1 MTATPIRSSS
11 DVSTASRAAST
22 AAPQGTPSA
31 TAKNAAGSPGAID
44 PQAVTISGLVLV
56 PSYSPNAPVVE
67 SLRSVE
73 TVDRDLGKGGHP
85 GQYPYTRGLFPQGY
99 RTRLWTMRQFAG
111 FGSADDTNKRFKYLL
126 AAAKSSTAANT
137 GLSTAFDLPTLMG
150 RDSDDELCVGE
161 VGKCGVAISTIED
174 MHRLYA
180 DIPIDAVTVSQTI
193 NGPAAVIW
201 AMYLAHAL
209 QRGISWSTL
218 GGTLQNDILKE
229 FHSQNEFIY
238 PPEPSVKLV
247 VDTIEFQSKFV
258 PRWNSVSISGYH
270 IREAGSTA
278 TQELAFTLRDGMEY
292 VEACL
297 ERGMDI
303 DGFAPR
309 LSFFFNAHNEF
320 FEELCKLRAARRIWA
335 RVMKNRYGA
344 KNERSWFMKTHV
356 QTAGCSLTEQ
366 QPLNNIVRVA
376 YQAMAAVLG
385 GCQSLHT
392 DSMDETLGL
401 PTEQAVTVALRTQQ
415 ILAHETGVTR
425 VTDPLGGSWFI
436 EQLTDTIEREA
447 LTFIDEID
455 RMGDY
460 ADWRPAG
467 GGRAAGSASA
477 SNASAAS
484 SAGADLTSHPAYQS
498 RRTFGRAAINGINKG
513 YFRRQIAEASYRFSE
528 ECEAGDRIIVGVNA
542 YVDKDEKRPIEI
554 LQIPH
559 TVEIEQCERL
569 SAFKTRRDAALV
581 ARALDNIR
589 DVCRGKKPRHTLGA
603 LSGAAATVAGGS
615 GGGAEGRGGAGLTSA
630 DPSALG
636 LHATNV
642 MPALV
647 EGALV
652 NCTLGEMVQA
662 MADVYGRYTGG
673 PEW

>member
-1 MTATPIRSSS
+1 MTTTSSHAPARPS
-11 DVSTASRAAST
+11 PTAV
-22 AAPQGTPSA
+22 
-31 TAKNAAGSPGAID
+31 D
-44 PQAVTISGLVLV
+44 PAAVTISGLVLDGV
-56 PSYSPNAPVVE
+56 YTPGHPPE
-67 SLRSVE
+67 SLRN
-73 TVDRDLGKGGHP
+73 VDRDLGKGAQP
-85 GQYPYTRGLFPQGY
+85 GQFPYTRGLFPKGY
-99 RTRLWTMRQFAG
+99 RSRLWTMRQFAG

-126 AAAKSSTAANT
+126 DAAAHGEASNKSNT

-150 RDSDDELCVGE
+150 RDSDDPLCVGE
-161 VGKCGVAISTIED
+161 VGRCGVAIDTIED
-174 MHRLYA
+174 IHRLYA
-180 DIPIDAVTVSQTI
+180 DIPVDRVTVSQTI

-209 QRGISWSTL
+209 QRGMSWDNL

-258 PRWNSVSISGYH
+258 PKWNSVSISGYH

-292 VEACL
+292 VEACM
-297 ERGMDI
+297 ERHAQTGNLDI
-303 DGFAPR
+303 DSFAPR
-309 LSFFFNAHNEF
+309 LSFFFNSHNEF
-320 FEELCKLRAARRIWA
+320 FEEVCKLRAARRIWA
-335 RVMKNRYGA
+335 RVMRDRYGA
-344 KNERSWFMKTHV
+344 KSERSWFMKTHV

-425 VTDPLGGSWFI
+425 VADPLGGSWFI
-436 EQLTDTIEREA
+436 EQLTDTMEREA
-447 LTFIDEID
+447 LKYLDEID

-460 ADWRPAG
+460 GEGTKARRHDSTKQDAPD
-467 GGRAAGSASA
+467 ASL
-477 SNASAAS
+477 
-484 SAGADLTSHPAYQS
+484 DPTTHPAYG
-498 RRTFGRAAINGINKG
+498 THVTYGRAVVAGINKG
-513 YFRRQIAEASYRFSE
+513 YFRRQIAEASYRYSE
-528 ECEAGDRIIVGVNA
+528 ECEAGDRLIVGLNA
-542 YVDKDEKRPIEI
+542 YIDNDEKRPIDI
-554 LQIPH
+554 LNIPH
-559 TVEIEQCERL
+559 QVEVDQCERL
-569 SAFKTRRDAALV
+569 AAFKKRRDAGEV
-581 ARALDNIR
+581 ERALDAIR
-589 DVCRGKKPRHTLGA
+589 AACRGKRVAYQKPEV
-603 LSGAAATVAGGS
+603 SGL
-615 GGGAEGRGGAGLTSA
+615 AGLDT
-630 DPSALG
+630 

-642 MPALV
+642 MPALIDA
-647 EGALV
+647 ALC

-662 MADVYGRYTGG
+662 MADVYGRYNGG

>member
-1 MTATPIRSSS
+1 MTTAPKHQAPS
-11 DVSTASRAAST
+11 DL
-22 AAPQGTPSA
+22 P
-31 TAKNAAGSPGAID
+31 KID
-44 PQAVTISGLVLV
+44 PQAVTISGLVV
-56 PSYSPNAPVVE
+56 DPCYGNASQGFAQAQ
-67 SLRSVE
+67 SLHNLE
-73 TVDRDLGKGGHP
+73 RDVATPGK
-85 GQYPYTRGLFPQGY
+85 YPYTRGLFPEGY

-126 AAAKSSTAANT
+126 SQAKGTKANT

-150 RDSDDELCVGE
+150 RDSDDELSCGE
-161 VGKCGVAISTIED
+161 VGKCGVAICTIED

-180 DIPIDAVTVSQTI
+180 DIPVGSVTVSQTI

-201 AMYLAHAL
+201 AMYLAMAK
-209 QRGISWSTL
+209 QRGISWNDL

-258 PRWNSVSISGYH
+258 PKWNSVSISGYH

-278 TQELAFTLRDGMEY
+278 AQELAFTLRDGMEY

-303 DGFAPR
+303 DSFAPR
-309 LSFFFNAHNEF
+309 LSFFFNSHNEF
-320 FEELCKLRAARRIWA
+320 FEEICKLRAARRIWA
-335 RVMKNRYGA
+335 RAMKHRYGA
-344 KNERSWFMKTHV
+344 KSERSLYMKTHV

-425 VTDPLGGSWFI
+425 TTDPLGGSWFI
-436 EQLTDTIEREA
+436 EQLTDTMEAEA
-447 LTFIDEID
+447 LKLLAEID
-455 RMGDY
+455 AMGEY
-460 ADWRPAG
+460 EPGSRSART
-467 GGRAAGSASA
+467 GRQEHTGP
-477 SNASAAS
+477 
-484 SAGADLTSHPAYQS
+484 LEQHPAYG
-498 RRTFGRAAINGINKG
+498 RKPTFGRSVVNGINKG
-513 YFRRQIAEASYRFSE
+513 YFRRCIAEASYRFSE
-528 ECEAGDRIIVGVNA
+528 ECEAGDRIVVGVNA
-542 YVDKDEKRPIEI
+542 YTDNDEQRPIDI
-554 LQIPH
+554 LQIGPEVE
-559 TVEIEQCERL
+559 TVQVERL
-569 SAFKTRRDAALV
+569 KDFKSRRDSAAVKAALD
-581 ARALDNIR
+581 RIR
-589 DVCRGKKPRHTLGA
+589 SACRDG
-603 LSGAAATVAGGS
+603 
-615 GGGAEGRGGAGLTSA
+615 
-630 DPSALG
+630 DPKAVELG
-636 LHATNV
+636 LHKHNV

-647 EGALV
+647 DGALA

>member
-1 MTATPIRSSS
+1 MSSANPTQTLAGPGI
-11 DVSTASRAAST
+11 D
-22 AAPQGTPSA
+22 
-31 TAKNAAGSPGAID
+31 AAGVD
-44 PQAVTISGLVLV
+44 HHAVTISGVVLD
-56 PSYSPNAPVVE
+56 PCYGPDSLGGAGLPV
-67 SLRSVE
+67 SLRNP
-73 TVDRDLGKGGHP
+73 DRDIAAP
-85 GQYPYTRGLFPQGY
+85 GEYPYTRGLFAQGY

-126 AAAKSSTAANT
+126 AQAKGGKSNT

-150 RDSDDELCVGE
+150 RDSDDPLAAGE
-161 VGKCGVAISTIED
+161 VGRCGVAIDTIED

-180 DIPIDAVTVSQTI
+180 DIPIDQVTVSQTI

-201 AMYLAHAL
+201 AMYLAMAR
-209 QRGISWSTL
+209 QRNISWDTL

-247 VDTIEFQSKFV
+247 VDTIEFQSKHV

-278 TQELAFTLRDGMEY
+278 AQELAFTLRDGMEY

-297 ERGMDI
+297 LRGLDI
-303 DGFAPR
+303 DEFAPR
-309 LSFFFNAHNEF
+309 LSFFFNSHNEF

-335 RVMKNRYGA
+335 RMMRDRYGA
-344 KNERSWFMKTHV
+344 KNPRSWWMKTHV

-425 VTDPLGGSWFI
+425 VTDPLGGSWFV
-436 EQLTDTIEREA
+436 ESLTDQIEAEA
-447 LTFIDEID
+447 LAYIEEID
-455 RMGDY
+455 KM
-460 ADWRPAG
+460 G
-467 GGRAAGSASA
+467 GGPWKGAAAPGTSATSA
-477 SNASAAS
+477 
-484 SAGADLTSHPAYQS
+484 TSGGGGY
-498 RRTFGRAAINGINKG
+498 GGVVEGINKG
-513 YFRRQIAEASYRFSE
+513 YFRRQIAEASYRYSE

-542 YVDKDEKRPIEI
+542 YRDENETRPIEI
-554 LQIPH
+554 LQIGH
-559 TVEIEQCERL
+559 DVEENQVGL
-569 SAFKTRRDAALV
+569 LTAFKAKRDPRKVEQALDAIRAAARDDENLMPSLV
-581 ARALDNIR
+581 A
-589 DVCRGKKPRHTLGA
+589 
-603 LSGAAATVAGGS
+603 
-615 GGGAEGRGGAGLTSA
+615 GAEA
-630 DPSALG
+630 
-636 LHATNV
+636 
-642 MPALV
+642 
-647 EGALV
+647 

>member
-1 MTATPIRSSS
+1 MTT
-11 DVSTASRAAST
+11 TSRPAV
-22 AAPQGTPSA
+22 TPSA
-31 TAKNAAGSPGAID
+31 PPVD
-44 PQAVTISGLVLV
+44 PHAVTISGVVLD
-56 PSYSPNAPVVE
+56 PSYGPSAQGYREPEA
-67 SLRSVE
+67 LRNLP
-73 TVDRDLGKGGHP
+73 RDLPPP
-85 GQYPYTRGLFPQGY
+85 GQFPYTRGLFPQGY

-126 AAAKSSTAANT
+126 AQAASSTAANT

-150 RDSDDELCVGE
+150 RDSDDELSVGE

-180 DIPIDAVTVSQTI
+180 DIPVGKVTVSQTI

-209 QRGISWSTL
+209 QRGISWNDL

-238 PPEPSVKLV
+238 PPEASVKLV
-247 VDTIEFQSKFV
+247 VDTIEFQSRFV

-270 IREAGSTA
+270 IRESGSTA
-278 TQELAFTLRDGMEY
+278 SQELAFTLRDGMEY
-292 VEACL
+292 VEACM
-297 ERGMDI
+297 ERGMDL
-303 DGFAPR
+303 DSFAPR
-309 LSFFFNAHNEF
+309 LSFFFNSHNEF
-320 FEELCKLRAARRIWA
+320 FEEVCKLRAARRIWA
-335 RVMKNRYGA
+335 RVMKDRYGA
-344 KNERSWFMKTHV
+344 KNERSWYMKTHV

-436 EQLTDTIEREA
+436 EQLTDTMERDA
-447 LTFIDEID
+447 LNHMHEVDQ
-455 RMGDY
+455 MGEY
-460 ADWRPAG
+460 ADWHAAPAHRG
-467 GGRAAGSASA
+467 TASP
-477 SNASAAS
+477 SP
-484 SAGADLTSHPAYQS
+484 DLTKHPAYEP
-498 RRTFGRAAINGINKG
+498 RRTYGRAVVNGINRG
-513 YFRRQIAEASYRFSE
+513 YFRRAIAEASYRFSE

-542 YVDKDEKRPIEI
+542 YADPDEKRPIDI
-554 LQIPH
+554 LVIPH
-559 TVEIEQCERL
+559 EVEVQQCERL
-569 SAFKTRRDAALV
+569 AAFKKRRDAGKV
-581 ARALDNIR
+581 QRALDNIR
-589 DVCRGKKPRHTLGA
+589 AACQGRPHTLLNDEVKRLEGP
-603 LSGAAATVAGGS
+603 AG
-615 GGGAEGRGGAGLTSA
+615 
-630 DPSALG
+630 G

-647 EGALV
+647 DGALA

-662 MADVYGRYTGG
+662 MADIYGRYTGG

>member
-1 MTATPIRSSS
+1 
-11 DVSTASRAAST
+11 
-22 AAPQGTPSA
+22 
-31 TAKNAAGSPGAID
+31 
-44 PQAVTISGLVLV
+44 VTISGLVLD
-56 PSYSPNAPVVE
+56 PSYGPGEQGYVE
-67 SLRSVE
+67 AEGLKE
-73 TVDRDLGKGGHP
+73 LARDLPQP
-85 GQYPYTRGLFPQGY
+85 GQFPYTRGLFPEGY

-126 AAAKSSTAANT
+126 SQAKGGKSNT

-150 RDSDDELCVGE
+150 RDSDDELCIGE

-174 MHRLYA
+174 MHRLY
-180 DIPIDAVTVSQTI
+180 DGIPVDKVTVSQTI

-201 AMYLAHAL
+201 AMYLAHAT
-209 QRGISWSTL
+209 QRGISWDTL

-258 PRWNSVSISGYH
+258 PKWNSVSISGYH
-270 IREAGSTA
+270 IREAGSTGP
-278 TQELAFTLRDGMEY
+278 QELAFTLRDGMEY

-303 DGFAPR
+303 ESFAPR
-309 LSFFFNAHNEF
+309 LSFFFNSHNEF
-320 FEELCKLRAARRIWA
+320 FEEICKLRAARRIWA
-335 RVMKNRYGA
+335 RVMKERYGA

-366 QPLNNIVRVA
+366 QPMNNIVRVA

-425 VTDPLGGSWFI
+425 TTDPLGGSWFI
-436 EQLTDTIEREA
+436 EQLTDTMEREA
-447 LTFIDEID
+447 LNIIDEID

-460 ADWRPAG
+460 G
-467 GGRAAGSASA
+467 GGRKRDSETARQGGKHTGPLAE
-477 SNASAAS
+477 
-484 SAGADLTSHPAYQS
+484 HPAYAETK
-498 RRTFGRAAINGINKG
+498 TFGRSCVAGINRG
-513 YFRRQIAEASYRFSE
+513 YFRRSIAEASYRFSE

-542 YVDKDEKRPIEI
+542 YNDGPSDRPIEI
-554 LQIPH
+554 LTISH
-559 TVEIEQCERL
+559 EVEVEQNKRL
-569 SAFKTRRDAALV
+569 AAFKARRDAKGV
-581 ARALDNIR
+581 
-589 DVCRGKKPRHTLGA
+589 
-603 LSGAAATVAGGS
+603 AAALERIRVACRTGDPKA
-615 GGGAEGRGGAGLTSA
+615 AEMGLNKF
-630 DPSALG
+630 
-636 LHATNV
+636 NV

-647 EGALV
+647 DGALA

>member
-1 MTATPIRSSS
+1 
-11 DVSTASRAAST
+11 
-22 AAPQGTPSA
+22 
-31 TAKNAAGSPGAID
+31 
-44 PQAVTISGLVLV
+44 VTISGLVLD
-56 PSYSPNAPVVE
+56 PSYGPAEQGYTEPAALQNIP
-67 SLRSVE
+67 
-73 TVDRDLGKGGHP
+73 RDLPPP
-85 GQYPYTRGLFPQGY
+85 GQFPFTRGLFPEGY

-111 FGSADDTNKRFKYLL
+111 FGSADDTNKRLKYLL
-126 AAAKSSTAANT
+126 SAAKTSTKANT

-161 VGKCGVAISTIED
+161 VGRCGVAISTIED

-180 DIPIDAVTVSQTI
+180 DIPIDKVTVSQTI

-201 AMYLAHAL
+201 AMYLAHAT
-209 QRGISWSTL
+209 QRGISWDTL

-258 PRWNSVSISGYH
+258 PKWNSVSISGYH

-278 TQELAFTLRDGMEY
+278 PQELAFTLRDGMEY

-297 ERGMDI
+297 ERGLPLDS
-303 DGFAPR
+303 FAPR
-309 LSFFFNAHNEF
+309 LSFFFNSHNEF
-320 FEELCKLRAARRIWA
+320 FEEICKLRAARRIWA
-335 RVMKNRYGA
+335 RVMKQRYGA
-344 KNERSWFMKTHV
+344 TSERSLYMKTHV

-425 VTDPLGGSWFI
+425 TTDPLGGSWFI
-436 EQLTDTIEREA
+436 EQLTDTMEREA
-447 LTFIDEID
+447 LNLIHEID
-455 RMGDY
+455 SMGDY
-460 ADWRPAG
+460 TDWKPSPQRARGASG
-467 GGRAAGSASA
+467 GPLTEHEAYAPRKTYGRAAVA
-477 SNASAAS
+477 
-484 SAGADLTSHPAYQS
+484 
-498 RRTFGRAAINGINKG
+498 GINRG
-513 YFRRQIAEASYRFSE
+513 YFRRSIAEASYRFSE
-528 ECEAGDRIIVGVNA
+528 ECEANDRIIVGVNA
-542 YVDKDEKRPIEI
+542 YNEGGDDRPIDI
-554 LQIPH
+554 LTISH
-559 TVEIEQCERL
+559 EVEVQQNARL
-569 SAFKTRRDAALV
+569 KSFKDKRDPKAVAAALE
-581 ARALDNIR
+581 RIR
-589 DVCRGKKPRHTLGA
+589 TACREGDPK
-603 LSGAAATVAGGS
+603 AA
-615 GGGAEGRGGAGLTSA
+615 EMGLNKF
-630 DPSALG
+630 
-636 LHATNV
+636 NV

-647 EGALV
+647 DGALA

-662 MADVYGRYTGG
+662 MADVFGRYTGG